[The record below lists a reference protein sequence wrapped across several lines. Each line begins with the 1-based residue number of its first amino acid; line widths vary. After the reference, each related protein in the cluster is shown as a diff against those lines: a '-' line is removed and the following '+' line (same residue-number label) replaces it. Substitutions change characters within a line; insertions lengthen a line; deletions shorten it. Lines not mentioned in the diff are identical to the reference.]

1 MYVLFKVEPIVKP
14 VSSPIK
20 AVVPMDF
27 KHTSPP
33 INDSPALTNPYVNEQ
48 PTTNCLY
55 HQ

>member
-1 MYVLFKVEPIVKP
+1 VEPIVKP

-33 INDSPALTNPYVNEQ
+33 INDSPTNSYVNEQ
-48 PTTNCLY
+48 PPIAFAINKIKNFPR
-55 HQ
+55 